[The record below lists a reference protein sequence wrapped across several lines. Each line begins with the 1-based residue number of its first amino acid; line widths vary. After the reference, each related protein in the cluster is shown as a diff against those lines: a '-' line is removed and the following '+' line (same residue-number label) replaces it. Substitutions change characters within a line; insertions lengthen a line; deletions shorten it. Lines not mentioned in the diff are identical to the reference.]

1 MIEPVIRGLSH
12 IAIAVTSFASIEKW
26 LSLFPGEKITKY
38 SSEEQGVNA
47 VVVHLEGFDIEFLE
61 PTTES
66 SSISGFLEKN
76 PRGGL
81 HHVCFYVDNLD
92 SSLSKIKK
100 EGVRSI
106 TLRKALGVIHDSP
119 IAFLNPKDLSGVLV
133 EFEELGKDEF

>member
-38 SSEEQGVNA
+38 SSEDQRVNA

-66 SSISGFLEKN
+66 SSITGFLEKN

-81 HHVCFYVDNLD
+81 HHVCFYVDNLE
-92 SSLSKIKK
+92 SSLSRIKK

-133 EFEELGKDEF
+133 EFEELGKN

>member
-1 MIEPVIRGLSH
+1 MTEPIIRGLSH
-12 IAIAVTSFASIEKW
+12 IAIAVTSFADIEKW
-26 LSLFPGEKITKY
+26 LSLVPVEKITKY
-38 SSEEQGVNA
+38 SSDEQKVNA

-61 PTTES
+61 PTTAS

-81 HHVCFYVDNLD
+81 HHVCFYVDCLE
-92 SSLSKIKK
+92 SSLSRIKK

-133 EFEELGKDEF
+133 EFEELGKN

>member
-1 MIEPVIRGLSH
+1 MTEPVIRGLSH
-12 IAIAVTSFASIEKW
+12 IAIAVTSFACIEKW
-26 LSLFPGEKITKY
+26 LSFFPVEKITKY
-38 SSEEQGVNA
+38 SSEEQRVNA
-47 VVVHLEGFDIEFLE
+47 VVVHLEDFDIEFLE

-81 HHVCFYVDNLD
+81 HHVCFYVDNLK
-92 SSLSKIKK
+92 SSLSRVKK

>member
-1 MIEPVIRGLSH
+1 MTEPVIRGLSH
-12 IAIAVTSFASIEKW
+12 MAIAVASFANIEKW
-26 LSLFPGEKITKY
+26 LSLFPVEKITKY
-38 SSEEQGVNA
+38 SSEEQRVNA

-66 SSISGFLEKN
+66 SSISSFLEKN

-81 HHVCFYVDNLD
+81 HHVCFYVDNLE
-92 SSLSKIKK
+92 SSLSRIKK

-133 EFEELGKDEF
+133 EFEDLGKN